1 MLIIRAQTQHSR
13 RGRQFRD
20 CPAINGAC
28 EVAFFTISKF
38 SIASLFT
45 LTAEYKGIVG
55 RLPPPIENINGDAV
69 VIYHGANRGKLAT
82 FLCHSSHKPAQIHSI
97 APRFIHADAQ
107 CTRQFGEN
115 VRDLLRAGGHAVNW
129 SRRLADVTL
138 LGEQAHDVMLV
149 ALQIIVGMQM
159 MLGFLAYDIAA
170 VPRRPLHRLLV
181 ALKPGDDTTP

>member
-115 VRDLLRAGGHAVNW
+115 VRDL
-129 SRRLADVTL
+129 RLAAFAKLASLAEPNSTAILFTLFLQAFTPTDQDVSTL
-138 LGEQAHDVMLV
+138 SSSSCAT
-149 ALQIIVGMQM
+149 
-159 MLGFLAYDIAA
+159 
-170 VPRRPLHRLLV
+170 RPL
-181 ALKPGDDTTP
+181 T